1 MIGALMSLRPQP
13 AGPIPEETIRVAH
26 AAFPCGNIYMKMRD
40 EFVLLYEDEDFLH
53 LFPKVGQPAECPW
66 RLALVTVMQFI
77 EGLSDRQAAAAVRG
91 RIDWKYLLA
100 LDLTDSG
107 FDFSV
112 LSEFRG
118 RLIEGKAE
126 RLLLDRM
133 LEKFKEQKLLKVRG
147 SQRTDSTH
155 ILAAVRTL
163 NRLESVG
170 ETMRAA
176 LNSLATVAPDWLAP
190 HASSEWFDR
199 YSRRVEEFRLP
210 KGIEARTSY
219 AEVIGSDGLRLLQLI
234 DDEVAPAWLKEVEA
248 VKTLRLMWEHQY
260 EIRDGEA
267 RWRKAADLPK
277 SGIRFDSPYDPEAH
291 FGNKRTTTWTGY
303 KVHLTETCDA
313 DMPHLITNVETT
325 SAVVPDVAMTEAI
338 QESLAGRNILPNK
351 HIVDAGYVDG
361 ALIVS
366 SKINQGVTIIGPV
379 RGNTSWQAKQADG
392 FDISLFKI
400 DWRAKK
406 VTCPNG
412 KVTRKWAPTKD
423 SWQNDIINVRFAK
436 TDCLDCPLRHQCTR
450 AKEGPRELTLRPQAE
465 HETLQDIRN
474 KQNTEEWKSQ
484 YDVRAGIEGTLS
496 QGIRAL
502 GLRKCR
508 YLGLAKT
515 QLQHVFTAAGINVL
529 RLGDWMAGVS
539 PATTRRSRFAMLS
552 PTN

>member
-1 MIGALMSLRPQP
+1 
-13 AGPIPEETIRVAH
+13 
-26 AAFPCGNIYMKMRD
+26 MKMRD
-40 EFVLLYEDEDFLH
+40 EFVLLYQDEDFAH
-53 LFPKVGQPAECPW
+53 LFPKVGQPAESPW

-91 RIDWKYLLA
+91 RIDWKYLLS
-100 LDLTDSG
+100 LELTDPG

-126 RLLLDRM
+126 RLLLDKM
-133 LEKFKEQKLLKVRG
+133 LEKFKERKLLKVRRN
-147 SQRTDSTH
+147 QRTDSTH

-170 ETMRAA
+170 ETVRAA
-176 LNSLATVAPDWLAP
+176 LNSLATVAPDWLSTRVPA
-190 HASSEWFDR
+190 EWFDR

-210 KGIEARTSY
+210 KGIDARTSY
-219 AEVIGSDGLRLLQLI
+219 AELVGSDGLRLLHLI
-234 DDEVAPAWLKEVEA
+234 DGEMTLAWLREVEA

-260 EIRDGEA
+260 EIRDGQA
-267 RWRKAADLPK
+267 IWRKAADLPK

-303 KVHLTETCDA
+303 KVHFTETCDE

-338 QESLAGRNILPNK
+338 QASLAARNIPPSK

-392 FDISLFKI
+392 FDISQFRI
-400 DWRAKK
+400 DWQAKK

-436 TDCLDCPLRHQCTR
+436 KDCLDCPLRQKCTR
-450 AKEGPRELTLRPQAE
+450 AKGAPRELTLRPQAE

-474 KQNTEEWKSQ
+474 KQNTEEWKAQ

-496 QGIRAL
+496 QGIRVL
-502 GLRKCR
+502 SLRKCR
-508 YLGLAKT
+508 YIGLAKT

-529 RLGDWMAGVS
+529 RLGDWMAGVI
-539 PATTRRSRFAMLS
+539 PAKTRRSRFALLA
-552 PTN
+552 PII